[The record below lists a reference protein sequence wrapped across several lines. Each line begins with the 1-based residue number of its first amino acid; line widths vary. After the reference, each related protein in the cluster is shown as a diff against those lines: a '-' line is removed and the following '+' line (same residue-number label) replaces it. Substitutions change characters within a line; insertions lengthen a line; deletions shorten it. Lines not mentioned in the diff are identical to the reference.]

1 MDYCALKDCHNTAGT
16 IGRFN
21 KSVKLRHF
29 PKKLSLRT
37 AWIRAKSSRTTKV
50 DIILMFVLTIFRT
63 RNDITEALSADLAL
77 RRSAASVLIDQQYS
91 SQSQVQE
98 TESNHQELPCTIW
111 TQTETTKKDQATH
124 VARPEIAV
132 EDIQNS
138 DESAISKILSAC
150 QGQFPFQEKNFPYN
164 VLYWNDKEKTDSSV
178 FDLTEQE
185 INKDIEDGNLFF
197 KDAATRLD
205 HSYI

>member
-1 MDYCALKDCHNTAGT
+1 M
-16 IGRFN
+16 
-21 KSVKLRHF
+21 
-29 PKKLSLRT
+29 
-37 AWIRAKSSRTTKV
+37 
-50 DIILMFVLTIFRT
+50 
-63 RNDITEALSADLAL
+63 
-77 RRSAASVLIDQQYS
+77 
-91 SQSQVQE
+91 
-98 TESNHQELPCTIW
+98 
-111 TQTETTKKDQATH
+111 
-124 VARPEIAV
+124 
-132 EDIQNS
+132 
-138 DESAISKILSAC
+138 AC